1 MRKLVNNLWR
11 YRGGFVVRAYGPDHE
26 ATAECT
32 QSLFDHPLAEG
43 QEKNEVLGT
52 WSLVMV
58 VLGLLPLIHLLVDM
72 LNSFGFCGRNGLAKL
87 RLVEQ
92 GLITL

>member
-1 MRKLVNNLWR
+1 
-11 YRGGFVVRAYGPDHE
+11 
-26 ATAECT
+26 
-32 QSLFDHPLAEG
+32 LAEG

-52 WSLVMV
+52 WSSVTV
-58 VLGLLPLIHLLVDM
+58 VLSLLPLVHLLVD
-72 LNSFGFCGRNGLAKL
+72 FGGRDGLAKL

>member
-1 MRKLVNNLWR
+1 MASWS
-11 YRGGFVVRAYGPDHE
+11 GPTNVPNHYL
-26 ATAECT
+26 T
-32 QSLFDHPLAEG
+32 
-43 QEKNEVLGT
+43 KNEVLGT

-58 VLGLLPLIHLLVDM
+58 VLGLLPLVHLLVDM
-72 LNSFGFCGRNGLAKL
+72 LDSFGFCGRDGLAKL